1 VVQAVAAPV
10 VCRHHQVSADVRLLF
25 LTLSLIAPAL
35 LAQDAALPVDGGL
48 DRQAAEQSARQNPNA
63 RELTV
68 LSPTLAP
75 EELDRAVLNR
85 LLQDITHSPERVMAE
100 LSVSETQLEDISI
113 SLANAAGFI
122 NNNEMAS
129 IRAMC
134 RNWHESG
141 LEGEARIEAAL
152 EAYRTRRQFTR
163 DFIAMYYR
171 VVVMEIESFLD
182 QPTRHR
188 FNRYMDDRRRRM
200 ANAGNVVPG
209 SVVENVSSGAESVNF
224 HCRR

>member
-1 VVQAVAAPV
+1 MRALLLLLTTLAP
-10 VCRHHQVSADVRLLF
+10 L
-25 LTLSLIAPAL
+25 L
-35 LAQDAALPVDGGL
+35 LAQDGLLPVDGGL
-48 DRQAAEQSARQNPNA
+48 DREAAEQSLRQQGQDT
-63 RELTV
+63 RELRV

-75 EELDRAVLNR
+75 EEIDRAVLNR

-100 LSVSETQLEDISI
+100 LSVNETQLEDISI

-141 LEGEARIEAAL
+141 LQGEARIEAAL

-182 QPTRHR
+182 EPTRLR

-209 SVVENVSSGAESVNF
+209 AVVENVSSGAESVNF

>member
-1 VVQAVAAPV
+1 M
-10 VCRHHQVSADVRLLF
+10 RYLI
-25 LTLSLIAPAL
+25 LTLSLMAPAL
-35 LAQDAALPVDGGL
+35 LAQNASLPTDGGL
-48 DRQAAEQSARQNPNA
+48 DRQAAERSARQNPDS

-75 EELDRAVLNR
+75 EEIDRAVLNR
-85 LLQDITHSPERVMAE
+85 LLQDITHRPERVMAE
-100 LSVSETQLEDISI
+100 LSVNEVQLEDISI

-182 QPTRHR
+182 QPTRLR

-200 ANAGNVVPG
+200 ASAGNVVPG